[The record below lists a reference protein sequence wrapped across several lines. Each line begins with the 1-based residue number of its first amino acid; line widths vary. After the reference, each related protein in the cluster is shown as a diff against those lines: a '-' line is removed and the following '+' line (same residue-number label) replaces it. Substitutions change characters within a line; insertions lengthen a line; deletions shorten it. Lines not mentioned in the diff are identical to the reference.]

1 MDAMNMQVEFNE
13 IDNYNP
19 RAQARLAKY
28 AEFMWA
34 TKLVCKM
41 KKSMFEWIFKK
52 VENIN

>member
-1 MDAMNMQVEFNE
+1 MNMQLEYNE

-28 AEFMWA
+28 AEYMWE
-34 TKLVCKM
+34 KRVKEM
-41 KKSMFEWIFKK
+41 KEDVMFEWIFKK

>member
-1 MDAMNMQVEFNE
+1 MNMQLEYNE

-28 AEFMWA
+28 SELMWK
-34 TKLVCKM
+34 TKLDSEM
-41 KKSMFEWIFKK
+41 NEENMFEWIFKK